1 MPLSAMQ
8 VEILASTRNSLN
20 LYIASSVKNMEDSLE
35 LLISASIQLL
45 QGDSRMRLANPKQRL
60 PRRES
65 ELLRVQWHLKEAA
78 AILSRL
84 EP

>member
-8 VEILASTRNSLN
+8 VEILVSTRNSLN

-65 ELLRVQWHLKEAA
+65 ELSRVQWHLKEAA